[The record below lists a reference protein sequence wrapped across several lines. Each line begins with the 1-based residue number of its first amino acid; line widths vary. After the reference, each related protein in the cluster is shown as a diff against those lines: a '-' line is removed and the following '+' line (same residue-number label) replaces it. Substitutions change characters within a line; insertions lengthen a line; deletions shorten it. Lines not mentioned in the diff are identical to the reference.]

1 MAWYNKRKKKFEIV
15 STEIPLSTMLRWYL
29 YDTALAPANSL
40 AESVGLNKVSEEG
53 DVKEKEDSDLRLSG
67 ILELIPFIDSISD
80 MSVSTMLALQGS
92 KTNNEMSKE
101 EIESSSVIYKAISMS
116 SLIGALSIG
125 LSLGILETAA
135 ISSGRVDIDMDFDNE

>member
-1 MAWYNKRKKKFEIV
+1 MAWYNKRKKKFEVV

-29 YDTALAPANSL
+29 YDTGLAPANSL
-40 AESVGLNKVSEEG
+40 AEGVGLNRVSEEG

-67 ILELIPFIDSISD
+67 IFELMPFIDSISD
-80 MSVSTMLALQGS
+80 MSVSTMLALQES

-101 EIESSSVIYKAISMS
+101 EIEASSVIYKAISMS

-125 LSLGILETAA
+125 LSLGILETAT
-135 ISSGRVDIDMDFDNE
+135 ISSGRVDMDIDNE